1 MRPQPSASYSLTIRI
16 TYPNHPGMLGQV
28 TTAIG
33 EEGGDIGAVDLIGVQ
48 GGIITRDI
56 TVACR
61 DEAHGDA
68 IVRRL
73 SAVPGVHVR
82 AVSDRTFLV
91 HLGGKIEVVP
101 KTPVKTRDDLSMVY
115 TPGVAR
121 VCTAIAADPAKA
133 WALTIKKNTV
143 AVVSDGTAVLGLGDI
158 GPLAAAPVMEGKAMI
173 FKAFAG
179 VDAFPICLATKD
191 PDEIVAT
198 VQRIAP
204 IFGGINL
211 EDIAAPKCFDIEE
224 RLRHSLDIP
233 VMHDDQHGTAVVVL
247 AALKNALKVVGK
259 SLASAKIV
267 INGSGASGMAT
278 AKILALAGAQQ
289 LILCDTAGAIYRGRE
304 VNMNRYKEAIART
317 TNPNGERGTL
327 REVLRGADVFI
338 GLSAPGVVTPDDI
351 RAMAPD
357 PVVFAM
363 ANPIPEVMPEL
374 IQGIA
379 RVIATG
385 RSDYPN
391 QINNSLGFP
400 GIFRG
405 ALDVHAMDIN
415 EAMKLAAADAIASL
429 VSDDELS
436 EEYIV
441 PSMFDRRVVEAVAE
455 ATRTAAIATGVARK
469 VPH

>member
-1 MRPQPSASYSLTIRI
+1 
-16 TYPNHPGMLGQV
+16 MLGQV

-61 DEAHGDA
+61 DEAHGEA

-121 VCTAIAADPAKA
+121 ICTAIAADPAKA

-179 VDAFPICLATKD
+179 VDAFPICLATQD

-211 EDIAAPKCFDIEE
+211 EDIAAPKCFEIED

-259 SLASAKIV
+259 SLANARIV

-317 TNPNGERGTL
+317 TNPNGERGSL

-405 ALDVHAMDIN
+405 ALDVQATDIN

-455 ATRTAAIATGVARK
+455 ATRTMAIATGVARK

>member
-1 MRPQPSASYSLTIRI
+1 
-16 TYPNHPGMLGQV
+16 
-28 TTAIG
+28 
-33 EEGGDIGAVDLIGVQ
+33 
-48 GGIITRDI
+48 
-56 TVACR
+56 
-61 DEAHGDA
+61 
-68 IVRRL
+68 
-73 SAVPGVHVR
+73 
-82 AVSDRTFLV
+82 
-91 HLGGKIEVVP
+91 
-101 KTPVKTRDDLSMVY
+101 
-115 TPGVAR
+115 
-121 VCTAIAADPAKA
+121 
-133 WALTIKKNTV
+133 
-143 AVVSDGTAVLGLGDI
+143 
-158 GPLAAAPVMEGKAMI
+158 
-173 FKAFAG
+173 
-179 VDAFPICLATKD
+179 
-191 PDEIVAT
+191 
-198 VQRIAP
+198 
-204 IFGGINL
+204 
-211 EDIAAPKCFDIEE
+211 
-224 RLRHSLDIP
+224 
-233 VMHDDQHGTAVVVL
+233 MHDDQHGTAVVVL

-405 ALDVHAMDIN
+405 ALDVQAMDIN